1 MRRTLCET
9 TRSEVLQQPGKRHR
23 LAVAIG
29 KARRPLIT
37 LVAQQL
43 RRVLGF
49 VGDDDDRWA
58 ALLPGR
64 GRVSGQATQQLAPRL
79 HVPAGRA
86 AASTRLVVQEVV
98 VGRKQVDGLNSAG
111 KVPARMQCGGHVTSV
126 GRVHRAGDDHDASR
140 VVEHPV
146 RSSGGSGG
154 SGGGGS
160 GSGGSGGSGSGSA
173 GQPRGRA
180 RSRAKLDREGAQTI
194 ENTRSVPGSAGSYA
208 GFPLRGG
215 PRRSPSRARSRG

>member
-1 MRRTLCET
+1 MRRTLCEA

-43 RRVLGF
+43 RRVLAF

-79 HVPAGRA
+79 HIPAGRF

-111 KVPARMQCGGHVTSV
+111 KVPARMQWTRDLGG
-126 GRVHRAGDDHDASR
+126 AG
-140 VVEHPV
+140 
-146 RSSGGSGG
+146 SSS
-154 SGGGGS
+154 
-160 GSGGSGGSGSGSA
+160 
-173 GQPRGRA
+173 RGRSRRVA
-180 RSRAKLDREGAQTI
+180 RCRA
-194 ENTRSVPGSAGSYA
+194 SCS
-208 GFPLRGG
+208 
-215 PRRSPSRARSRG
+215 

>member
-43 RRVLGF
+43 RRVLAF

-58 ALLPGR
+58 ALPGR

-79 HVPAGRA
+79 HIPAGRA

-154 SGGGGS
+154 SGG
-160 GSGGSGGSGSGSA
+160 A
-173 GQPRGRA
+173 RRQPRGRA
-180 RSRAKLDREGAQTI
+180 RSRYSTRPGRRAQSI
-194 ENTRSVPGSAGSYA
+194 ENPPSGARLPLAILPCRGAVGGAEPWPQVHPGVVRGARAAAG
-208 GFPLRGG
+208 L
-215 PRRSPSRARSRG
+215 